1 MSLEEADNIL
11 ILGIRDLGVPIDDGI
26 VSIKQMVEANP
37 SLVYQTC
44 VAYLKAI
51 DPDKEFP
58 ENLPRHMSARVS
70 VCTNVASTIKD
81 MGYRKDLG
89 YHQLLYPNETDTRD
103 CIMFLAKNVPEEAAT
118 DAAMNSSSNRGD
130 GLSQS
135 TIVKQRLGQEL
146 ATAVKTKLSVIG
158 SPEELAKKT
167 DFMKTHG
174 WAVHSVPLTIPF
186 RSQRA
191 FKEHPGMELYF
202 SEHVPVVSAQ
212 PPVYIDLPASLF
224 ERDTLGTLE
233 AKDRELEHQATL
245 DSGLNPIQYKQKKRQ
260 GIQNMMAAT
269 FRTTLSSAASNQSS
283 GAANRDSLDDL
294 LSSYG
299 QSGDKDSRFARQVK
313 YEQEETGVQVETAEE
328 RFAKLEKEL
337 EEKLNELSKLQ
348 GDASAIADG
357 MTAFDAKERQIDADN
372 AEEDSKLAALE
383 DEYRVK
389 KRTYDLL
396 PNAEENIQTLTQ
408 VVEKTSA
415 HLVTLAA
422 EWEKHRTP
430 LLEELR
436 NVQDLQDAAM
446 GESRVKLEKI
456 KSMREEIKKLIEEIK
471 QRDERYKQLVEAYR
485 AMKNTQNRTIYTR
498 RILDIVRNVK
508 KQNVDIARILE
519 DTRSMQ
525 KEINGIT
532 EHLKRIYGIADEK
545 IFSDAK
551 KDKEKGSRDQGKA
564 DIYKQVVAL
573 NKGFEKLI
581 GTIEEIGQTRAN
593 ILNLESKI
601 EQAQARTSTQNMDR
615 IQEDLRQIR
624 EANAALNER
633 IHKLL

>member
-1 MSLEEADNIL
+1 MEEADNIL
-11 ILGIRDLGVPIDDGI
+11 ILGIRDLGVPVDDGI
-26 VSIKQMVEANP
+26 ISIKQMIDGNP
-37 SLVYQTC
+37 AWVYQAC

-51 DPDKEFP
+51 DPEKEFP

-81 MGYRKDLG
+81 MGYRGDLG
-89 YHQLLYPNETDTRD
+89 YHQLLYPNEADTRN

-118 DAAMNSSSNRGD
+118 DAAMNSSGNRGD
-130 GLSQS
+130 SLSQS

-146 ATAVKTKLSVIG
+146 SAAVKTKLSVI
-158 SPEELAKKT
+158 SNPEEKAKKT
-167 DFMKTHG
+167 QFMQTHG
-174 WAVHSVPLTIPF
+174 WGVHSVPLTIPY
-186 RSQRA
+186 RSQRL
-191 FKEHPGMELYF
+191 FKEHPGLEMYF
-202 SEHVPVVSAQ
+202 SDHVMPVAAQ
-212 PPVYIDLPASLF
+212 PPRYIDLPASLF
-224 ERDTLGTLE
+224 ERETLGAIE

-245 DSGLNPIQYKQKKRQ
+245 DSGLNPMQYKQKKRQ

-269 FRTTLSSAASNQSS
+269 FRATLSAAASNQSS
-283 GAANRDSLDDL
+283 GSSNRDSLDDL

-299 QSGDKDSRFARQVK
+299 QQGDKDSRFARQVK
-313 YEQEETGVQVETAEE
+313 YEQEDTTGVPVETAEE

-337 EEKLNELSKLQ
+337 EEKLGELSQLQ
-348 GDASAIADG
+348 GDANALADG
-357 MTAFDAKERQIDADN
+357 MNAFDAKERQIDADN

-383 DEYRVK
+383 EEYRVK

-396 PNAEENIQTLTQ
+396 PNAEDNIQTLTEI
-408 VVEKTSA
+408 VEKTSGR
-415 HLVTLAA
+415 LVTLAA
-422 EWEKHRTP
+422 EWEKHRAP

-456 KSMREEIKKLIEEIK
+456 KSMREEIKRLIEEIK

-485 AMKNTQNRTIYTR
+485 AMKNTQNRAIYTR

-519 DTRSMQ
+519 DTRGMQ
-525 KEINGIT
+525 KEINGIS
-532 EHLKRIYGIADEK
+532 EHLKRIYAIAEEK
-545 IFSDAK
+545 IYKDAK
-551 KDKEKGSRDQGKA
+551 KDQDKGSRDTGKK
-564 DIYKQVVAL
+564 DIFKQVIAL
-573 NKGFEKLI
+573 NEGFEKLI
-581 GTIEEIGQTRAN
+581 ATIEEIGQTRAT

-601 EQAQARTSTQNMDR
+601 EQAQARTSAQNMDR

-633 IHKLL
+633 IHKLM